1 MRGHPDCQD
10 VLLTS
15 KGWSNE
21 QFLNFCYG
29 RQMMNDILK
38 VQADSLNFCHVMNKF
53 FNTIGGMEQGSKWE
67 SIKDRM
73 ETLLAYGKMLP
84 TIVGIFGYERAFDK
98 AEQIR
103 ELCEQISSE
112 EDVEVYAAAL
122 CEMVDEMAEITA
134 WLAEKKEST
143 CICCGNQVYYRPL
156 PLYYET
162 EAQNHGAEKHIGET
176 INKND
181 YSCPV
186 CIASDR
192 DRLMTAFLQKFDLD
206 STYVGETMLHIAPSC
221 GLERWIQVNC
231 PSLTYHS
238 ADLFRK
244 DVTYV
249 LDIQDMYQI
258 EDESYDYIIC
268 SYVLEHVQ
276 DDRKAMRELYRI
288 MKEDGFC
295 LFLVPVSLDL
305 EHTDEEWGLEEAE
318 NWKRFGQ
325 GDHCR
330 RYAKQDLVARLK
342 EAGFCVHQLGKEFF
356 GEDVFAEC
364 ALTDTSTLYVLTRK
378 KETIEDQIEKK
389 KEKQNAI
396 TREELPLVSVI
407 MSSYNHEEYVAEAIE
422 SVLNQTY
429 PNIEFLVADDCST
442 DGTVQEI
449 LKYEDRIDQIH
460 LFDDNAFGRKPFL
473 CSIARGKYIAVMNSD
488 DVWDKEK
495 LRMQVAYMENHPE
508 CGACFTGVANIVEGQ
523 NDTQPPEF
531 IMENKTRTEWMR
543 YFYEKGNCLAHPA
556 VLIERSLYQKLLMGG
571 AYAFRQLGDFWMWV
585 RLVQKYEI
593 HVIEQELT
601 GFRYHETGKN
611 KNISVGTPE
620 NFLRHYTEE
629 AYIWYHIIKNMDAQ
643 FFMETFADQLSD
655 QSAQT
660 ENEILCEKFFVL
672 LNSEKMHLKQS
683 AVFFILDIYQNP
695 DVAELLEKR
704 YRFDRKKIYELTG
717 RAWIQAEP
725 LQ

>member
-1 MRGHPDCQD
+1 
-10 VLLTS
+10 
-15 KGWSNE
+15 
-21 QFLNFCYG
+21 
-29 RQMMNDILK
+29 MNDILS
-38 VQADSLNFCHVMNKF
+38 VQTDSLNFCHVMNRF
-53 FNTIGGMEQGSKWE
+53 FTTIGDMDQSRKWE
-67 SIKDRM
+67 SIKNRM

-84 TIVGIFGYERAFDK
+84 TIVGIFRYERAFDK

-103 ELCEQISSE
+103 ALCAQIASE
-112 EDVEVYAAAL
+112 EDVEVYAVAL

-134 WLAEKKEST
+134 WLEDKKEST
-143 CICCGNQVYYRPL
+143 CICCGNQVYYKPL

-162 EAQNHGAEKHIGET
+162 EAQKYGAKKFISET

-186 CIASDR
+186 CGASDR
-192 DRLMTAFLQKFDLD
+192 DRLMTAFLQKFGLD
-206 STYVGETMLHIAPSC
+206 STYAGETLLHIAPSC
-221 GLERWIQVNC
+221 GLERWVYANC

-238 ADLFRK
+238 ADLYRK

-258 EDESYDYIIC
+258 QDGSYDYIIC
-268 SYVLEHVQ
+268 SHVLEHVQ

-295 LFLVPVSLDL
+295 LFLVPVGLDV
-305 EHTDEEWGLEEAE
+305 EHTDEEWGLGEAE

-342 EAGFCVHQLGKEFF
+342 EAGFCVHQLGKEYF

-364 ALTDTSTLYVLTRK
+364 ALTDTSTLYVLTK
-378 KETIEDQIEKK
+378 KNGAIEEQIEKK
-389 KEKQNAI
+389 KEKRKTTPQ
-396 TREELPLVSVI
+396 RELPLVSVI

-473 CSIARGKYIAVMNSD
+473 CSIARGKYIAAMNSD

-495 LRMQVAYMENHPE
+495 LRMQVAYMENHPA
-508 CGACFTGVANIVEGQ
+508 CKACFTGVTNVDEDGTKIESP
-523 NDTQPPEF
+523 NFLMDNMKRE
-531 IMENKTRTEWMR
+531 EWMH
-543 YFYEKGNCLAHPA
+543 YFFVNGNCLAHPS
-556 VLIERSLYQKLLMGG
+556 VLIERSLYQRLMQEGT
-571 AYAFRQLGDFWMWV
+571 YAFRQLGDFWMWIK
-585 RLVQKYEI
+585 LIQEHEM
-593 HVIEQELT
+593 HVIEKELT
-601 GFRYHETGKN
+601 KFRYHETGKN
-611 KNISVGTPE
+611 INISANTAE
-620 NFLRHYTEE
+620 NRMRYNTEE
-629 AYIWYHIIKNMDAQ
+629 TYIWYYTIKNMDTP
-643 FFMETFADQLSD
+643 FFVKTFADEMID
-655 QSAQT
+655 KDANT
-660 ENEILCEKFFVL
+660 ENAILCEKFFLL
-672 LNSEKMHLKQS
+672 LNSPKNYLKQA
-683 AVFFILDIYQNP
+683 AVFFIFDIYQSE
-695 DVAELLEKR
+695 DVAKLLEER
-704 YRFDRKKIYELTG
+704 YQFDRKKIYEITG
-717 RAWIQAEP
+717 GAWAPSENGGFEFPVMVKSADSSGSIGVTRVEK
-725 LQ
+725 LD